1 MLRILQKVFEFELER
16 RVCKDKFEKNYWVI
30 ESCDDEGFVKYHA
43 FDKTKFPTT
52 TDARKYFDENY
63 KDENYHS
70 CHDCSKEEMQRYAR
84 KSW

>member
-1 MLRILQKVFEFELER
+1 LNWREEF
-16 RVCKDKFEKNYWVI
+16 VQSYKDKFEKNYWVI
-30 ESCDDEGFVKYHA
+30 ESCDDNGFVKYHA
-43 FDKTKFPTT
+43 FDKTEFPTT
-52 TDARKYFDENY
+52 SDARKYFDENY